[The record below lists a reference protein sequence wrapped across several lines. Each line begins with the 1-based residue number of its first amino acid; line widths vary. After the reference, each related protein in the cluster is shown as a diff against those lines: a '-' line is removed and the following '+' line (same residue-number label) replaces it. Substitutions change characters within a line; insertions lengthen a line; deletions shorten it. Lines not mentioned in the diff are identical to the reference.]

1 MKVTCGDREFETAGV
16 SIKEEAIFAG
26 GERIGS
32 TVTIRLQTS
41 NEETTMGLRDRLR
54 KRAEERM
61 RERYEGAMMD
71 MGLGYLEAHPD
82 ASEDQLV
89 QSITTGMEARFGNP
103 ALLLLLKPIIMMV
116 VKALLEKWLSGER
129 GPVIPEDDD

>member
-1 MKVTCGDREFETAGV
+1 
-16 SIKEEAIFAG
+16 
-26 GERIGS
+26 
-32 TVTIRLQTS
+32 
-41 NEETTMGLRDRLR
+41 
-54 KRAEERM
+54 
-61 RERYEGAMMD
+61 MMD

-89 QSITTGMEARFGNP
+89 QSITTGMEARYGNP

-129 GPVIPEDDD
+129 GPVIPEDE